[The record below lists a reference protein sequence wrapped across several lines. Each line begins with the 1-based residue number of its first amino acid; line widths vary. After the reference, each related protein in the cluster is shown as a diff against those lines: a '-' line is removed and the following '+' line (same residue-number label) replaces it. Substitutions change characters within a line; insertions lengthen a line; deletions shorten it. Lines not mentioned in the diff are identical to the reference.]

1 MSTELLLVEGVSDVQ
16 FISYY
21 LQNMYDWKHEKTN
34 ALKMEPM
41 DSHEH
46 IENLCKDDNHLILCG
61 VGGNGRFKHFVDS
74 HRINEII
81 IENEI
86 QSVMVATDRD
96 DDTKIKILRSINSCF
111 KSIKFNC
118 GKWTNNS
125 VNDSFGQNKNIDT
138 YLLIVPESDKG
149 ALEKVLIDALKD
161 MPVATKVVEN
171 TVFKNL
177 YIINTMPSYYQ
188 KYKDVSVV
196 NNYSLVASKGNKI
209 SFVPAGNPFEVYNTL
224 EIMID
229 SNQPI
234 CIAPLCTKPI
244 SLGICMYALEHDNV
258 RIIYPYSQKSTG
270 IQSREVHISYIYSI
284 VV

>member
-1 MSTELLLVEGVSDVQ
+1 MSIELLLVEGVSDVQ

-21 LQNMYDWKHEKTN
+21 LQNVYEWKHEKTN
-34 ALKMEPM
+34 VLKMEPM

-46 IENLCKDDNHLILCG
+46 IENLCKGDNHLILCG
-61 VGGNGRFKHFVDS
+61 VGGNGRFKHFVDN

-81 IENEI
+81 IENDI

-96 DDTKIKILRSINSCF
+96 EDSNNKILRSINSCF

-161 MPVATKVVEN
+161 MSDQVELMQEVVNFIDTLKAELVPDLTN
-171 TVFKNL
+171 ANKANKAAIGTFFSIRYPQNPPRLFTVF
-177 YIINTMPSYYQ
+177 
-188 KYKDVSVV
+188 VSKIDWSKSEKLTRLF
-196 NNYSLVASKGNKI
+196 YSFEFLGCNKTDGNK
-209 SFVPAGNPFEVYNTL
+209 L
-224 EIMID
+224 
-229 SNQPI
+229 
-234 CIAPLCTKPI
+234 
-244 SLGICMYALEHDNV
+244 
-258 RIIYPYSQKSTG
+258 
-270 IQSREVHISYIYSI
+270 
-284 VV
+284 